1 MEVFF
6 DSGDPWWGYR
16 VRFCGQGKLLDSRAG
31 VESTRI
37 WRGQLVKFFSTEKKV
52 TATLLFSGEVSSFHF
67 GIYPCRIVPFL
78 PMFLEDNTTTKLF
91 YELPKVQLLLMQ
103 FRNFSAQ
110 GCHGCKSQSFSQ
122 RDFPIRL
129 EFIEFQILQV
139 PCIFLAKLT
148 GIDTLWVCSFFNQIN
163 T

>member
-1 MEVFF
+1 MARVVGQIFF
-6 DSGDPWWGYR
+6 
-16 VRFCGQGKLLDSRAG
+16 
-31 VESTRI
+31 
-37 WRGQLVKFFSTEKKV
+37 TEKKSQQHFYLV
-52 TATLLFSGEVSSFHF
+52 VRYHRSISEFTLVESFHF
-67 GIYPCRIVPFL
+67 YQC
-78 PMFLEDNTTTKLF
+78 FLEDNTTTKLF

>member
-1 MEVFF
+1 MARVVGQIFF
-6 DSGDPWWGYR
+6 
-16 VRFCGQGKLLDSRAG
+16 
-31 VESTRI
+31 
-37 WRGQLVKFFSTEKKV
+37 TEKKI

-67 GIYPCRIVPFL
+67 GIYPRRIVPFL

-163 T
+163 TWSLTWLVLKWAEIPDSRQAAY

>member
-1 MEVFF
+1 MARVVGQIFF
-6 DSGDPWWGYR
+6 
-16 VRFCGQGKLLDSRAG
+16 
-31 VESTRI
+31 
-37 WRGQLVKFFSTEKKV
+37 TEKKV

-148 GIDTLWVCSFFNQIN
+148 GIDTLGVLFFQPNQHLKFDM
-163 T
+163 TCVEMSRDP